1 MERVLHALD
10 KLIIAA
16 LFVFVFFSMFSISV
30 TQIACGLGG
39 LAWLFRTYLAHSIE
53 KQHWPLG
60 IPFAAYAL
68 ACLVAVG
75 SAYDISYSFGSLK
88 KLLEILIFFWVV
100 NCVREDHLRNS
111 LALLL
116 IIAAL
121 IAAFIGFYQVWKS
134 GITVLDR
141 IEGTMSV
148 YMTFAGLLM
157 MVGMVAFARVMF
169 KQPREKWLLGAALV
183 IAVCLLCTLTRQA
196 WFGFLAGF
204 LFLSFV
210 SKWKYFLISLALILV
225 ISFSTSGQI
234 KTHFQSLFPLNGKDQ
249 VQYGYQKDDTFV
261 DQIKYRIYGMISGN
275 DYNFGVRLAL
285 WKGGWEIFKDY
296 PLTGCGF
303 RCVDIVN
310 HQYPD
315 PTGFVKRYRGMHNNF
330 VQLAVDTGVLGLT
343 AWLGIWVCFFRLL
356 YQRATV
362 LKIEPG
368 SRWIILGSAAAGIA
382 FLAGGFFE
390 TNFYDSEVVMVL
402 YLIMALPFCGSQ
414 NLVSKLRY

>member
-1 MERVLHALD
+1 MERVLPTLD
-10 KLIIAA
+10 KIIITT
-16 LFVFVFFSMFSISV
+16 LFIFVFSSMFSIS
-30 TQIACGLGG
+30 IAQVSCGLGG
-39 LAWLFRTYLAHSIE
+39 LAWFFRTYLTHSTD
-53 KQHWPLG
+53 KQSWPLG
-60 IPFAAYAL
+60 IPFMCYVL
-68 ACLVAVG
+68 ACVLAVL
-75 SAYDISYSFGSLK
+75 SAYDISYSFEPLK

-169 KQPREKWLLGAALV
+169 KQPRETWLLGAALV
-183 IAVCLLCTLTRQA
+183 IVVCLLCTLTRQA

-204 LFLSFV
+204 LFLGFV
-210 SKWKYFLISLALILV
+210 YKRKYFLISLALIFV
-225 ISFSTSGQI
+225 ISFATSGQM
-234 KTHFQSLFPLNGKDQ
+234 KTRFQSLFPLNGKDQ

-261 DQIKYRIYGMISGN
+261 DQIKYRLYGMISGN

-414 NLVSKLRY
+414 NLVSKLKY